1 VARGVFFAPAVG
13 TSRHS
18 EAEMTTNKLTT
29 LLVSVF
35 LPEVVIGTNPPD
47 VSDRKRLKQSN
58 MIVACAK

>member
-1 VARGVFFAPAVG
+1 
-13 TSRHS
+13 
-18 EAEMTTNKLTT
+18 MTTNKLTT
-29 LLVSVF
+29 VLVSFF